1 MRQIGSFSLK
11 QHPLHRRQIRRL
23 LKITK
28 LYTFLSPN
36 YINIYSFVYKRRVG
50 RTVDEGEGVAEGP
63 AENKCL
69 LESLT
74 VWNAPRR
81 ESPFPN
87 SSVSR
92 ETGFSLLLEALSCR

>member
-11 QHPLHRRQIRRL
+11 RHPLRRRQIRRL

-50 RTVDEGEGVAEGP
+50 RTVDEGEGVAEDP

-74 VWNAPRR
+74 VWNAPEGKAR
-81 ESPFPN
+81 FPT
-87 SSVSR
+87 R
-92 ETGFSLLLEALSCR
+92 L

>member
-11 QHPLHRRQIRRL
+11 RHPPHRRQIRRL

-36 YINIYSFVYKRRVG
+36 YINIYSFVYKLRVG
-50 RTVDEGEGVAEGP
+50 RTVEEGEGVAEDP
-63 AENKCL
+63 AGNKCL

-74 VWNAPRR
+74 VWNALEEKAR
-81 ESPFPN
+81 FP
-87 SSVSR
+87 
-92 ETGFSLLLEALSCR
+92 TCL

>member
-11 QHPLHRRQIRRL
+11 RHPLHRRRIRRL

-50 RTVDEGEGVAEGP
+50 RTVDEGEGVAEDL

-69 LESLT
+69 LEGLT
-74 VWNAPRR
+74 VWNAPEGKAR
-81 ESPFPN
+81 FPT
-87 SSVSR
+87 R
-92 ETGFSLLLEALSCR
+92 L

>member
-11 QHPLHRRQIRRL
+11 RHPLHRRQIRRL

-36 YINIYSFVYKRRVG
+36 YINIYSFVYKRLVG
-50 RTVDEGEGVAEGP
+50 RTVDEGEGVAEDP
-63 AENKCL
+63 AGNKCL

-74 VWNAPRR
+74 VWNAP
-81 ESPFPN
+81 EEKPVPQL
-87 SSVSR
+87 VC
-92 ETGFSLLLEALSCR
+92 E

>member
-1 MRQIGSFSLK
+1 M
-11 QHPLHRRQIRRL
+11 

-36 YINIYSFVYKRRVG
+36 YINIYSFVYKRRDG
-50 RTVDEGEGVAEGP
+50 RTVDEGEGVAEDL

-69 LESLT
+69 LEGLT